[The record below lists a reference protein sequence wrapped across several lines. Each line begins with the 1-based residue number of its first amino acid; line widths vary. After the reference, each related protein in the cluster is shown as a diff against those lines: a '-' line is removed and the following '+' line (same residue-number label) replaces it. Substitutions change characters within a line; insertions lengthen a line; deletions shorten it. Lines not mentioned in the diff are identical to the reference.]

1 MPLAIRRAMKMQ
13 RYANRSGNSGVV
25 AFATGP
31 RGIAVEF
38 VDGSVYVYDLDRPG
52 RTHVTEM
59 KRLARAG
66 QGLSTYISRE
76 VRDNYAQKLR

>member
-1 MPLAIRRAMKMQ
+1 MQ
-13 RYANRSGNSGVV
+13 RYANRGGGSGVV

-38 VDGSVYVYDLDRPG
+38 VDGSVYVYDLERPG
-52 RTHVTEM
+52 AQAVADM

-66 QGLSTYISRE
+66 EGLSTYISRF
-76 VRDNYAQKLR
+76 VRDNYAKKLR

>member
-1 MPLAIRRAMKMQ
+1 MQ
-13 RYANRSGNSGVV
+13 RYANRSGGSGVV

-38 VDGSVYVYDLDRPG
+38 VDGSVYVYDLERPG
-52 RTHVTEM
+52 AQAVADM

-66 QGLSTYISRE
+66 EGLSTYISRF
-76 VRDNYAQKLR
+76 VRDNYAKKLR